1 MKKLPSLKSR
11 EVICVLE
18 KLGFQK
24 DRSRGSHLV
33 LYNPLNKKR
42 TVVPIHKGKDIKKPL
57 LKKII
62 EEDVG
67 ITIEEFLEILRK

>member
-1 MKKLPSLKSR
+1 MKKLPALKPR
-11 EVICVLE
+11 EVISALE

-33 LYNPLNKKR
+33 LYNPFTKKR

-67 ITIEEFLEILRK
+67 ITIENFLEILRK